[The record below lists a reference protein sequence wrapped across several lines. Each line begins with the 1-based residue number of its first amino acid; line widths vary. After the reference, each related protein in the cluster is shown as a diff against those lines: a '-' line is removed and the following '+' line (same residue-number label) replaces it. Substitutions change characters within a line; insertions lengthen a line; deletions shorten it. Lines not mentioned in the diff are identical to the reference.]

1 MYRTSSITDEQLL
14 FLKKLIDKA
23 DPPVGAHLEKIA
35 TVTGIGDDNSDRFDI
50 ELLNLHPL
58 GTFNNPELLEWLENY
73 TGIESKY
80 ITNLHVNTMQE
91 GAYFLPHI
99 DNYHLKVSETFTF
112 LLDKPVTGG
121 EFILDG
127 RNIDINCNKVLIFN
141 GGRYPHGVRKVKK
154 GIRKS
159 FIVFYDIPNQNKPAP
174 LL

>member
-1 MYRTSSITDEQLL
+1 MYRISPITNEQLL
-14 FLKKLIDKA
+14 SLKDLIDKSQ
-23 DPPVGAHLEKIA
+23 PPVGAHLEKIA
-35 TVTGIGDDNSDRFDI
+35 TASGISNNKSQRFDS
-50 ELLNLHPL
+50 ELLELKPL

-80 ITNLHVNTMQE
+80 ITNLHVNCMQE

-99 DNYHLKVSETFTF
+99 DNYHIKVSETFTF
-112 LLDKPVTGG
+112 LLDKPITGG

-127 RNIDINCNKVLIFN
+127 RTIDINYNNVLIFN
-141 GGRYPHGVRKVKK
+141 GGKFPHGVKKVKK